1 MSSPYRNMEIYD
13 RLKHRVRVNTPSAES
28 QPQAVYAIISPII
41 MLDGKG
47 EERLGKTAKMKNKCD
62 TSGNSFA
69 KIA

>member
-1 MSSPYRNMEIYD
+1 MNSAYRNMEIYD

-47 EERLGKTAKMKNKCD
+47 GREIGEDSKDEKQM
-62 TSGNSFA
+62 
-69 KIA
+69 